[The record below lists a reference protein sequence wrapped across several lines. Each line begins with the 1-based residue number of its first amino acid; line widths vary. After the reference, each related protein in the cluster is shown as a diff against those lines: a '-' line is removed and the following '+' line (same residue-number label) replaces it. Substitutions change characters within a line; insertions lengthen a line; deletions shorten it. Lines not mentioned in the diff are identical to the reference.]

1 MFDVLVWILL
11 GISAGC
17 ITGLIPGIH
26 PNLLSTILLGL
37 SISHG
42 FDPLLTSVFLICAGI
57 TNSFVS
63 FIPSILFGAP
73 ESAEALSVLPGHRM
87 LLRGYGYEA
96 IRLTVLGG
104 FYAGLLSLAI
114 FPFYFVFSVV
124 YPSIKI
130 FIPFLLIFV
139 LVWII
144 ITEKSLKNMFISLVI
159 IIFTGIMG
167 IKLIDYDVFFPVF
180 TGFFG
185 LPLLFLSWKNQTAL
199 PEIITFE
206 QEKFREWKGV
216 KAGLLSG
223 IISGFLPGVG
233 ASQLATIAQELLGEK
248 NERNFLVAIGAITT
262 VDVMLSFFAIYFIS
276 NPRSGVAQAIF
287 KLLGNFSEDILLFFI
302 FVSLFTIST
311 STILT
316 LIFARKLIFVLRNLN
331 YGRLSLF
338 MFCFLLFLVFLLS
351 GIKGLL
357 LCLSCFFL
365 GLIVNILGVKRT
377 SLMGFLIIPTILYYL
392 SLL

>member
-1 MFDVLVWILL
+1 MVDLLVWILL
-11 GISAGC
+11 GILAGC

-26 PNLLSTILLGL
+26 PNLLSTILF
-37 SISHG
+37 SFAISHG
-42 FDPLLTSVFLICAGI
+42 FDPLLTSVLLICAGI

-73 ESAEALSVLPGHRM
+73 ESTNALSVLPGHRM

-114 FPFYFVFSVV
+114 FPFYFVFSTV
-124 YPSIKI
+124 YYSIKTI
-130 FIPFLLIFV
+130 IPFLLILV

-144 ITEKSLKNMFISLVI
+144 LTEKTLKNMVISLLI

-167 IKLIDYDVFFPVF
+167 IKLIEYDVFFPVF

-185 LPLLFLSWKNQTAL
+185 LPLLFLSWKKQTTL
-199 PEIITFE
+199 PEVITFE

-262 VDVMLSFFAIYFIS
+262 VDAILSFFAIYFIS
-276 NPRSGVAQAIF
+276 NPRSGVAQTIF
-287 KLLGNFSEDILLFFI
+287 KLLGNFSEEILLFFV
-302 FVSLFTIST
+302 FVSLFAISI

-316 LIFARKLIFVLRNLN
+316 LVLSRKIVFLLRNVN
-331 YGRLSLF
+331 YARLSLF
-338 MFCFLLFLVFLLS
+338 MFCFLLLFVFLFS
-351 GIKGLL
+351 GVKGFL

-365 GLIVNILGVKRT
+365 GLIVNILGIKRT
-377 SLMGFLIIPTILYYL
+377 SLMAFLIIPTILYYFSFL
-392 SLL
+392 